1 MFLGP
6 DLIPFLL
13 LALGAALVVGNG
25 LAMIKPRLEPRTEN
39 ELRRAPVVLAQR
51 AVGAEDRLEARHV
64 RLEHLAHLVEVKG
77 G

>member
-1 MFLGP
+1 V
-6 DLIPFLL
+6 LL
-13 LALGAALVVGNG
+13 EQRGGGRGVALARCEAAHQPA
-25 LAMIKPRLEPRTEN
+25 LAQEAL